1 MAGSALRT
9 PTSETL
15 AAGEFL
21 EAVRAC
27 ATVLEQHAEA
37 LDRLDV
43 SFDWDAETLDG
54 ALALIDGDDDGGP
67 AQDAA
72 SVRSGG
78 GSAEGSGDDRAPGP
92 GTDLAVT
99 LARACDAVGAATD
112 FSTVCRGLAT
122 GAAEA
127 ARTPAGQRLAGF
139 LAGAGDALRNA
150 DRVDAARLALALEAG
165 AERVTEADDGTHPGC
180 LLAVMSAAADG
191 ALGASDGAG
200 DLSEV
205 LVSAA
210 EAGLVELEQGP
221 LVDARLSERGTVDAA
236 GAGFLLVLDSLAAVV
251 AGDPLPEP
259 PRSEPDTPVV
269 SATGQRFVVRC
280 QVTPPTADIEA
291 AADLEVV
298 VHELSDRLTF
308 EVAGGRWTVD
318 AVTALPGAVVEALAA
333 AGSLGEL
340 HIGLAPSA

>member
-9 PTSETL
+9 TTPESM
-15 AAGEFL
+15 APAEFL
-21 EAVRAC
+21 GAMRAC
-27 ATVLEQHAEA
+27 ATVLDQHAEA

-43 SFDWDAETLDG
+43 TFDWDAELLDG
-54 ALALIDGDDDGGP
+54 ADGRDLDGL
-67 AQDAA
+67 
-72 SVRSGG
+72 
-78 GSAEGSGDDRAPGP
+78 GDDRTPGP
-92 GTDLAVT
+92 GTDLATT
-99 LARACDAVGAATD
+99 LLGGCEAAGD
-112 FSTVCRGLAT
+112 GRDLSTVCRGLAD
-122 GAAEA
+122 GATRS
-127 ARTPAGQRLAGF
+127 ARTAAGHRLAGF

-150 DRVDAARLALALEAG
+150 DRVDGARLALALEAG

-191 ALGASDGAG
+191 ALDASDGGG

-236 GAGFLLVLDSLAAVV
+236 AAGFLLVLDSLAAVV

-259 PRSEPDTPVV
+259 PPDQVAPPVDV
-269 SATGQRFVVRC
+269 VGQRFVVRC
-280 QVTPPTADIEA
+280 RVTPPVPDIEA

-298 VHELSDRLTF
+298 VHELSDRLVF
-308 EVAGGRWTVD
+308 EVAADRWTVD
-318 AVTALPGAVVEALAA
+318 AVTALPGAVVEALAG
-333 AGSLGEL
+333 AGRLSEL
-340 HIGLAPSA
+340 HIGVASTGP